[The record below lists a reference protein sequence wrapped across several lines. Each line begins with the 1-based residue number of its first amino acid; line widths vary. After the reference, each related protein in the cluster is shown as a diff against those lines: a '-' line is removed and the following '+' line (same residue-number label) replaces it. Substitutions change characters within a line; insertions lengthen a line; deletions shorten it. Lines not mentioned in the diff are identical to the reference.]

1 MKYLTRLLE
10 TPLNSAAKFFP
21 VIALMGARQV
31 GKTTL
36 FTKLL
41 PTGQR
46 ITFDPSIDVGGA
58 RRDPELFLNNLRLP
72 VILDE
77 IQYAPELLS
86 VIKRRVDEKNQP
98 GQYWLTGS
106 QNLSVLKSVSE
117 SLAGRVA
124 LFDLFPMT
132 LSERYGTGTPW
143 LSNFLEDPQVFLKSP
158 HPRILQETPESLFS
172 IMWRGGF
179 PGLIGMDEATTT
191 LALDSYF
198 RTYIERDVRLL
209 SEVSDLQE
217 FGRFTQIIAN
227 LTAQEIN
234 FSELGREIGIN
245 YKTAQRWLN
254 ILTNSYQ
261 WQSLPPYFGKT
272 IKRIAGKHK
281 GYFIDTGMAC
291 HLMGISSPRVLMG
304 HPQAGHLFETFVVQ
318 DCLKQLSAVL
328 RSAHVYHWR
337 TAAGAE
343 VDLIIE
349 HNGVLYPIEIKL
361 KSHPTYSDIKGI
373 KAFRE
378 TYPKLNIA
386 PGIVLCPT
394 DQIWPIDHNTY
405 AVPFDL
411 QH

>member
-1 MKYLTRLLE
+1 MKYLHRLLE
-10 TPLNSAAKFFP
+10 TPLKSAAKFFP
-21 VIALMGARQV
+21 VIALTGARQV

-36 FTKLL
+36 FTELL
-41 PTGQR
+41 PTAQR
-46 ITFDPSIDVGGA
+46 ITFDPGIDVGGA
-58 RRDPELFLNNLRLP
+58 RRDPELFLSNLRLP

-86 VIKRRVDEKNQP
+86 VIKRRVDEKRLP

-132 LSERYGTGTPW
+132 LSERYGTGTAW
-143 LSNFLEDPQVFLKSP
+143 LPNFLQDPQTFLRSP
-158 HPRILQETPESLFS
+158 HRRILQETSEPLFS
-172 IMWRGGF
+172 MMWRGEF
-179 PGLIGMDEATTT
+179 PGLIGMDDTTIT

-217 FGRFTQIIAN
+217 FGRFTQIVAN

-254 ILTNSYQ
+254 ILASSYQ
-261 WQSLPPYFGKT
+261 WQSLPPYFGNT

-281 GYFIDTGMAC
+281 GY
-291 HLMGISSPRVLMG
+291 
-304 HPQAGHLFETFVVQ
+304 
-318 DCLKQLSAVL
+318 
-328 RSAHVYHWR
+328 
-337 TAAGAE
+337 
-343 VDLIIE
+343 
-349 HNGVLYPIEIKL
+349 
-361 KSHPTYSDIKGI
+361 
-373 KAFRE
+373 
-378 TYPKLNIA
+378 
-386 PGIVLCPT
+386 
-394 DQIWPIDHNTY
+394 
-405 AVPFDL
+405 
-411 QH
+411 